1 VLWYDDGALHLPGE
15 TPPAVTISMSFESA
29 SALLTTTPT
38 EIGQT
43 GPEMKTLSTIGG
55 KLPFDLGAT
64 PVFIQEVP

>member
-1 VLWYDDGALHLPGE
+1 MWSCSSKVSHGNRL
-15 TPPAVTISMSFESA
+15 PPALTISMSFESA

-43 GPEMKTLSTIGG
+43 GPEIKTLSTIGG
-55 KLPFDLGAT
+55 KLTFDLGAT